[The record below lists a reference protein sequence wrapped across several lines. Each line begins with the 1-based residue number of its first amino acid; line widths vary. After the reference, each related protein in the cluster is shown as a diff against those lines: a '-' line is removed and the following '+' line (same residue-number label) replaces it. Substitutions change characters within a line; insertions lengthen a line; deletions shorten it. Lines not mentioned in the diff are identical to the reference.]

1 MRLSGGNVVGL
12 ESAAWYYFGR
22 SAAQLVGRMRHARRV
37 AQPLLLIHIRRNRE
51 RLREKRDG
59 LLDRIWHDGRIDS
72 LTCALAKQE
81 HLPDAPEPMP
91 MEAMYLLGKMREG
104 SLRSTLDYDLQSR
117 VNDLARRYNK
127 RYRGN
132 KINNMAIV
140 VMDVESGEVLAYV
153 GNVYDPAD
161 RTEGTS
167 VDVDSR
173 PRSSGSVLKPPALCR
188 DAGQRDGIA
197 CDAFPRRAD
206 LLQGLHTP

>member
-1 MRLSGGNVVGL
+1 
-12 ESAAWYYFGR
+12 
-22 SAAQLVGRMRHARRV
+22 
-37 AQPLLLIHIRRNRE
+37 
-51 RLREKRDG
+51 
-59 LLDRIWHDGRIDS
+59 
-72 LTCALAKQE
+72 
-81 HLPDAPEPMP
+81 
-91 MEAMYLLGKMREG
+91 MYLLGKMREG

-167 VDVDSR
+167 VDVIPA
-173 PRSSGSVLKPPALCR
+173 PRSSGSVLKPLLYAAMLDNGTALPAMLFPDVPTYYR
-188 DAGQRDGIA
+188 DFTPQNYNRTFDGA
-197 CDAFPRRAD
+197 VPAD
-206 LLQGLHTP
+206 RVVERSLNVPSVRMLDKYGRENFLSLVQGLGFRTIDRSADHYGLSLILGGAEITLWDLSLIHISEPTRH